1 MSVFTH
7 STFIHSVLPTQMTKF
22 SVIILGS
29 NSAMPVYDRHPSA
42 QVLNVNENL
51 YLIDCGEGTQM
62 QIQKYSIRTAK
73 LNHIFISHLH
83 GDHYLGLI
91 PLLDTFALLGRTVPI
106 YLYAPA
112 ALLKVIDLHRTIN
125 GWTMED
131 APYPIHFYPLNPSES
146 ELILD
151 SKNLKVRSI
160 PLDHRVPCT
169 GFVFEEK
176 QKDRKMLAE
185 KIKTF
190 NIPYTAIPSIKKGA
204 DFTTEEGVVIPNT
217 ELTADPPQ
225 TRSYAYC
232 SDTAYTESIL
242 PFIEGVD
249 LLYHEATYLEDRAE
263 LAAPRGH
270 STAKE
275 AATIARKA
283 GAKQLLLGHFSSRYQ
298 ELYPFEEEAK
308 TVFLNSE
315 LAVEGKEFVVE

>member
-1 MSVFTH
+1 
-7 STFIHSVLPTQMTKF
+7 MTKF
-22 SVIILGS
+22 SVTILGS

-51 YLIDCGEGTQM
+51 YLIDCGEGTQT
-62 QIQKYSIRTAK
+62 QIQKYRIRTSK

-83 GDHYLGLI
+83 GDHYLGLV
-91 PLLDTFALLGRTVPI
+91 PLLDTFALLGRTAPI
-106 YLYAPA
+106 YLYAPE
-112 ALLKVIDLHRTIN
+112 ALLKVIDLHRSIN

-131 APYPIHFYPLNPSES
+131 APYSIHFHPLNLSKPET
-146 ELILD
+146 ILD
-151 SKNLKVRSI
+151 NKDLIVKSI
-160 PLDHRVPCT
+160 PLNHRVPCT

-176 QKDRKMLAE
+176 QKERKMLAE

-190 NIPYTAIPSIKKGA
+190 NIPYTSIPAIKKGA
-204 DFTTEEGVVIPNT
+204 DFTTVEGNTIPNV
-217 ELTADPPQ
+217 ELTADPPLV
-225 TRSYAYC
+225 RSYAYC

-242 PFIEGVD
+242 PLIEGVD

-298 ELYPFEEEAK
+298 ELHPFEEEAR
-308 TVFLNSE
+308 TIFPNSE
-315 LAVEGKEFVVE
+315 IAIEGKEFVVE